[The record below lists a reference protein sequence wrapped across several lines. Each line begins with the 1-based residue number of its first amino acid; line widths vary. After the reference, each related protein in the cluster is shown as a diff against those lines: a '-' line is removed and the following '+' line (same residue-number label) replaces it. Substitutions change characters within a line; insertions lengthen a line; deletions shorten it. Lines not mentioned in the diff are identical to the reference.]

1 MNSNGTLGLYHT
13 LFRLFGKYSWR
24 DIRHCKT
31 LLWMM
36 VGLISSGTISLNA
49 WGDYVHS
56 RASYAQSTVRRFKR
70 WLANKHIQVDEL
82 YGSMIQEAL
91 QAWAEHTL
99 YLALDTS
106 QLPGGYCLIRISI
119 IYRGRAVPLVWQVL
133 AHNSSSVA
141 FETVQPLLKTAAGLV
156 PAGVKVVLLADRGF
170 ADTELMKYLRD
181 ELVWHYRIRLKDNMW
196 VYRCGRGRIK
206 LSRVSLA
213 AGEAQFWQDVQLTE
227 QKRFGP
233 VHLAL
238 GRPLGSKERWLIASD
253 EPSSLETFSEYG
265 LRFNIEEGFLDEKS
279 NGFQLED
286 TRLAGAEVLTRLCLV
301 LALCTLYLVLQGV
314 EVVKRGRRR
323 AVDAHWFRG
332 SSYFKL
338 GWCHVRRMLA
348 GVAGYELVRE
358 LQLTGEPDPEPAMAS
373 RRQHAKRRKYL
384 FTVIRHDHD
393 DPATFALAA

>member
-1 MNSNGTLGLYHT
+1 MRTSNGTLSLYHT
-13 LFRLFGKYSWR
+13 LFRLLGKYSWR

-36 VGLISSGTISLNA
+36 VGLISTGTISLNA
-49 WGDYVHS
+49 WADCIHS
-56 RASYAQSTVRRFKR
+56 RASYAQSTIRRFRR
-70 WLANKHIQVDEL
+70 WLANKHIQVHEL
-82 YGSMIQEAL
+82 YGPIIQETL
-91 QAWAEHTL
+91 QAWTEHIL

-106 QLPGGYCLIRISI
+106 RLPDGYCLIRVSI

-141 FETVQPLLKTAAGLV
+141 FETVQPLLKTAAALL
-156 PAGVKVVLLADRGF
+156 PSGVKVVLLADRGF

-181 ELVWHYRIRLKDNMW
+181 ELVWHYRIRLKGNMW
-196 VYRCGRGRIK
+196 VYRGGRGRIK
-206 LSRVSLA
+206 LSRISLA
-213 AGEAQFWQDVQLTE
+213 VGEAQFWQDVQLTE

-233 VHLAL
+233 VYLAL
-238 GRPLGSKERWLIASD
+238 GQPLGSKEKWLIASD
-253 EPSSLETFSEYG
+253 EPGSLETFSEYA
-265 LRFNIEEGFLDEKS
+265 LRFDIEEGFLDEKS

-286 TRLAGAEVLTRLCLV
+286 TRLSDAEVLTRLCLV

-314 EVVKRGRRR
+314 EVVKKGRRR

-332 SSYFKL
+332 SSYLKL
-338 GWCHVRRMLA
+338 GWRHVRRMLA

-358 LQLTGEPDPEPAMAS
+358 LRLTGEPDPEPAMAS

-384 FTVIRHDHD
+384 FTMLSHD
-393 DPATFALAA
+393 DAATFALAA